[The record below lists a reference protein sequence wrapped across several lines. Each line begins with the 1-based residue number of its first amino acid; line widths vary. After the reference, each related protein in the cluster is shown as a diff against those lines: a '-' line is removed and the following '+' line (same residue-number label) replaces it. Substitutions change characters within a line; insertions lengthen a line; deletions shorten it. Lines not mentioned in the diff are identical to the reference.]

1 MSALAEESYNSKSD
15 SKKRFSLKSK
25 SPEPNELAQ
34 PFEFSQNTS
43 AMMDE
48 SMKNLNIGKV
58 GEPIT
63 LSDYERLI

>member
-15 SKKRFSLKSK
+15 SKKRIPLKST
-25 SPEPNELAQ
+25 PLEPNELAQ
-34 PFEFSQNTS
+34 PFEFSQNTL
-43 AMMDE
+43 AMMDK

-63 LSDYERLI
+63 LSDYARLI